1 LSDIYVRQTNGGV
14 DMAVHFQYF
23 HDVNAYVE
31 EQSKYLSDIVMIQLD
46 DATFRVSAYPV
57 DEAHAV
63 ISGASPI
70 VDNTLADLNSA
81 LKFYSELAHQLSQ
94 GDVIR
99 NLSLNGV
106 AVRNS
111 YNSNNSRY

>member
-99 NLSLNGV
+99 NYNLSGV
-106 AVRNS
+106 TLRDS